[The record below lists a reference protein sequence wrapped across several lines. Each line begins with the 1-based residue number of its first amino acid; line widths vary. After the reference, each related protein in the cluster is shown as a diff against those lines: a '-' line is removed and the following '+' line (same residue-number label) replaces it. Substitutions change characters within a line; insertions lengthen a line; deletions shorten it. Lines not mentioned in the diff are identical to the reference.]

1 MLASVKSPEAII
13 SGIHK
18 AFGANA
24 YPGDPF
30 LVGSREGCEPG
41 EVAAAFAGRTDWRAL
56 DAAYLDTHYHAL
68 SFFSEAAF
76 RFFLPAYLIA
86 DLKGQLMTA
95 DPVFHLTHGFH
106 QLSVVVPGS
115 DREFVRRSGGR
126 ILLNPPRYGAMTWE
140 DHARFRL
147 SVFTRE
153 EVAAIVSY
161 LDYKGATDEYS
172 FERPAIDAALKAFW
186 LDRAER
192 APTSA
197 DLVRHCEEEQRFV
210 DDLARRSQKPAE

>member
-1 MLASVKSPEAII
+1 MKSPAAII
-13 SGIHK
+13 ESIEK
-18 AFGANA
+18 AFGANV

-41 EVAAAFAGRTDWRAL
+41 EVADAFAGRTDWRTL
-56 DAAYLDTHYHAL
+56 EPAYLDGHYEAL

-76 RFFLPAYLIA
+76 RFFLPAFLIA

-115 DREFVRRSGGR
+115 EREFVRRSGGS
-126 ILLNPPRYGAMTWE
+126 ILLNPRRYGAMTWE

-147 SVFTRE
+147 SIFTRE

-172 FERPAIDAALKAFW
+172 IERPAIDAALKAFW

-197 DLVRHCEEEQRFV
+197 DLARHCKEEQSFI
-210 DDLARRSQKPAE
+210 DDLTRRSQKPAE